1 MDWSFWYCPL
11 SGLWNIQLTV
21 TCLSHSPLTPPAP
34 PSLPTIVHHQTST
47 ILTSVEEISCQ
58 AFILLR
64 DQGPSCSY
72 LNITLLRCRFEMTG
86 AGGISFMRALKT
98 QNASAWPL
106 GFGGIIW
113 WIRVLQQLLV
123 RSHQGSKSGCVSP
136 PSIVP
141 YGHFHFSLVW
151 KLAINPFILK
161 RCIAH
166 LIQPA
171 IDAESFDSDGMEKK
185 TCDTST
191 VLCDRDHIK
200 LHPKLNVLNPVSESI
215 KLILCM
221 SALIRISCKTTMQHL
236 LGHWRFWFMRQGGP
250 QLMTC

>member
-11 SGLWNIQLTV
+11 SGLWKIQLTV
-21 TCLSHSPLTPPAP
+21 ACLSPSPHNPAV
-34 PSLPTIVHHQTST
+34 VHHQTST

-64 DQGPSCSY
+64 DQSPSCSY
-72 LNITLLRCRFEMTG
+72 LNITLLRCRFEIAA
-86 AGGISFMRALKT
+86 AGGISFMGALET

-106 GFGGIIW
+106 GFGGIIC

-123 RSHQGSKSGCVSP
+123 RSHQGSKSGCESP
-136 PSIVP
+136 PPIVP

-151 KLAINPFILK
+151 KLAITPFILC
-161 RCIAH
+161 CIAC
-166 LIQPA
+166 LIYPL
-171 IDAESFDSDGMEKK
+171 EKK
-185 TCDTST
+185 TRDTSAA
-191 VLCDRDHIK
+191 LCDMGHIK

-221 SALIRISCKTTMQHL
+221 STLIRISS
-236 LGHWRFWFMRQGGP
+236 RQ
-250 QLMTC
+250 LCSTS